1 MTIFALPD
9 RGVLRLSGEETLPF
23 LQNLVSNDVSV
34 ATPDQAVYACLL
46 TPQGKF
52 LHDFFVFRD
61 PEDTGALLL
70 EMNAGRLP
78 DLKKRLTMYRLR
90 AKVVLDDVSNAY
102 TSVATIID
110 GDRPAGLWSTDPR
123 NAGMGWRGLIP
134 ADADVAAVADPAE
147 YEAHRI
153 ALGIPDG
160 IQDME
165 AEKNFLLEFRMD
177 DLNAIDFS
185 KGCYVG
191 QELTARTK
199 YRGNVKRQ
207 HFIAGFDGSV
217 PPHGTPVL
225 NEDGVAVGTVLSG
238 SAANALAL
246 VRLDQIDKPLE
257 AGTGPI
263 TLTKP
268 DFAIE

>member
-23 LQNLVSNDVSV
+23 LQNLVSNDVSA

-52 LHDFFVFRD
+52 LHDFFVFQD
-61 PEDTGALLL
+61 PTEPGALLL

-90 AKVVLDDVSNAY
+90 AKVALDDVSDAY
-102 TSVATIID
+102 TSVASITD
-110 GDRPAGLWSTDPR
+110 GDRPAGIWSPDPR
-123 NAGMGWRGLIP
+123 HAGMGWRGLISDTASP
-134 ADADVAAVADPAE
+134 LGTDMAE

-153 ALGIPDG
+153 AMGVPDSTRD
-160 IQDME
+160 IE

-207 HFIAGFDGSV
+207 HFITRFDGDV

-225 NEDGVAVGTVLSG
+225 NDDGVAVGTVLSSSG
-238 SAANALAL
+238 NNALTL
-246 VRLDQIDKPLE
+246 LRLDQIEKPLE

-263 TLTKP
+263 TIAKP
-268 DFAIE
+268 GFANE